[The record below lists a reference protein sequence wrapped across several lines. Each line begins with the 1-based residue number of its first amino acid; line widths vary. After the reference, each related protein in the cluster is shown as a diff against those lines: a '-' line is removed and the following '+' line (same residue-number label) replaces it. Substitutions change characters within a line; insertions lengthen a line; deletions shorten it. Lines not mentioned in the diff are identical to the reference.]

1 MIRLCSVV
9 LILMGLGIGFNEA
22 VDAQELNVSSTAD
35 SIENGEESLASV
47 LTKPQWATIESSIDR
62 ALQWLASQ
70 QQPDGSFP
78 AIPSAQP
85 AVTSL
90 GIMAFLSSGHVPE
103 LGVYGGVID
112 RAIDYVLSCQKRDGL
127 LSAAT
132 PEVRHVDKAPSHG
145 ATYNHAIAGLMLC
158 EVYGM
163 TTTDRARRIEE
174 AVEKGLSFT
183 RRIQTRP
190 KRFSEDLGGW
200 RYIRLRWT
208 SQSTDS
214 DLSVTGWH
222 LMFMR
227 AAKNAEFDVPETHIS
242 DAMAFVDRC
251 WDPHQGVFKYSLIGA
266 DNKTSRGVV
275 GVGILSQSMAGRH
288 QTEMARVAGEWLLG
302 HPFRSF
308 GEGIGGGDR
317 FFYSA
322 YYCSQAMAQ
331 LGGRFWK
338 GFFPPLV
345 NVLLSSQLRTGAWPP
360 EPRRGDSVFGN
371 AYTTAL
377 AVLALT
383 PAHQILP
390 VYQR

>member
-1 MIRLCSVV
+1 MNPLFLAL
-9 LILMGLGIGFNEA
+9 LILTGFAGSSE
-22 VDAQELNVSSTAD
+22 AQELFGPKPAD
-35 SIENGEESLASV
+35 LIEDEPESLASV
-47 LTKPQWATIESSIDR
+47 FPRNQWVHIESSIDR
-62 ALQWLASQ
+62 ALKWLASQ
-70 QQPDGSFP
+70 QQADGSFP
-78 AIPSAQP
+78 AIAAAQP

-90 GIMAFLSSGHVPE
+90 GVMAFLASGHVPE
-103 LGVYGGVID
+103 VGAYGGVIE
-112 RAIDYVLSCQKRDGL
+112 RAIDYVLSCQKEGGL
-127 LSAAT
+127 LSASEPAG
-132 PEVRHVDKAPSHG
+132 RHVDKAPSHG

-158 EVYGM
+158 EAYGM
-163 TTTDRARRIEE
+163 TGSVRSRRIET
-174 AVEKGLSFT
+174 VVVNGLEFT

-190 KRFSEDLGGW
+190 KKFSEDLGGW

-208 SQSTDS
+208 EQSTDS

-227 AAKNAEFDVPETHIS
+227 AAKNAEFDVPEEYIS
-242 DAMAFVDRC
+242 DAMSFVDRC
-251 WDPHQGVFKYSLIGA
+251 WDPRQGVFKYSLIGA

-275 GVGILSQSMAGRH
+275 GVGILCQSMAGRH
-288 QTEMARVAGEWLLG
+288 QTGMAMTAGEWLLN
-302 HPFRSF
+302 HPFKSF
-308 GEGIGGGDR
+308 GETFGSGDR

-331 LGGRFWK
+331 LGGRFWR

-345 NVLLSSQLRTGAWPP
+345 KVLLSSQSLSGAWPA
-360 EPRRGDSVFGN
+360 EPRNGDAVFGN